1 MTLKTDDRTALVT
14 GGAILDSGT
23 LTAEFVDPRLEAMLS
38 ISARMNGCLYR
49 CSNDSAYTMLFI
61 SDSVEQM
68 TGYPATDFINNRS
81 RTWVSI
87 CHPDDTPAVDAAVG
101 AALERRGQWDLD
113 YRLIGRNGAEIWV
126 HETGGGVFDGNG
138 GLQFLEGAIIN
149 VTDRK
154 KLETE
159 VQTMLDRIAVI
170 SNSIVKD
177 TSAILDVL
185 RALKMLA
192 LNARIEA
199 ARAGEQGLGFA
210 VVAQEIKSL
219 ATLTGESAER
229 ITSLM
234 TELNGVLTHQN
245 QPHR

>member
-1 MTLKTDDRTALVT
+1 MTTKTDDRGTLIS
-14 GGAILDSGT
+14 GGAVLDSGT
-23 LTAEFVDPRLEAMLS
+23 FAAEAIDPRLEALLS

-49 CSNDSAYTMLFI
+49 CSNDTAYTMLFI
-61 SDSVEQM
+61 TESVEQM
-68 TGYPATDFINNRS
+68 TGYPASDFLNNRV
-81 RTWVSI
+81 RTWVSV

-101 AALERRGQWDLD
+101 KALEQGSQWDLD

-126 HETGGGVFDGNG
+126 HETGGGVFGANG
-138 GLQFLEGAIIN
+138 DLLYLEGAIIN

-154 KLETE
+154 KLENE
-159 VQTMLDRIAVI
+159 VQAMLDRIAVI

-234 TELNGVLTHQN
+234 TELNGVLTKQDTV
-245 QPHR
+245 HR

>member
-1 MTLKTDDRTALVT
+1 
-14 GGAILDSGT
+14 LDSGRF
-23 LTAEFVDPRLEAMLS
+23 AADNIDPRLEAMLS

-49 CSNDSAYTMLFI
+49 CNNDSAYTMLFI
-61 SDSVEQM
+61 SDSVERM
-68 TGYPATDFINNRS
+68 TGFPANDFLNNRVRS
-81 RTWVSI
+81 WVSI

-101 AALERRGQWDLD
+101 AALENHQQWDLD
-113 YRLIGRNGAEIWV
+113 YRLISRDGSEIWV
-126 HETGGGVFDGNG
+126 HETGGGVFGPNG
-138 GLQFLEGAIIN
+138 ELQYLEGAIIN

-154 KLETE
+154 KLENE

-177 TSAILDVL
+177 TTAILDVL

-219 ATLTGESAER
+219 AMLTGESAER

-234 TELNGVLTHQN
+234 SELNNVLTKQDVSH
-245 QPHR
+245 H

>member
-1 MTLKTDDRTALVT
+1 MMDQRLSQKEMA
-14 GGAILDSGT
+14 LDSGT
-23 LTAEFVDPRLEAMLS
+23 FASDTIDPRLEAMLS

-49 CSNDSAYTMLFI
+49 CNNDPAYTMLFI
-61 SDSVEQM
+61 SDSVEHM
-68 TGYPATDFINNRS
+68 TGYPASDFINNRHRS
-81 RTWVSI
+81 WVSV

-101 AALERRGQWDLD
+101 AALEKQGQWDLD
-113 YRLIGRNGAEIWV
+113 YRLIGRDGNDIWV
-126 HETGGGVFDGNG
+126 HETGGGVFGVG
-138 GLQFLEGAIIN
+138 GELKYLEGAIIN

-154 KLETE
+154 RLENE
-159 VQTMLDRIAVI
+159 VQNMLDRIAVI

-199 ARAGEQGLGFA
+199 ARAGDQGLGFA

-234 TELNGVLTHQN
+234 GDLNSVLTQQN
-245 QPHR
+245 TTHR

>member
-1 MTLKTDDRTALVT
+1 
-14 GGAILDSGT
+14 
-23 LTAEFVDPRLEAMLS
+23 MLS

-49 CSNDSAYTMLFI
+49 CNNDSAYTMLFI
-61 SDSVEQM
+61 SDSVERM
-68 TGYPATDFINNRS
+68 TGFPASDFLNNRVRS
-81 RTWVSI
+81 WVSI

-101 AALERRGQWDLD
+101 SALENHQQWDLD
-113 YRLIGRNGAEIWV
+113 YRLVGRDGSEIWV
-126 HETGGGVFDGNG
+126 HETGGGVFGPG
-138 GLQFLEGAIIN
+138 GELQYLEGAIIN

-154 KLETE
+154 KLENE

-177 TSAILDVL
+177 TTAILDVL

-199 ARAGEQGLGFA
+199 ARAGDQGLGFA

-219 ATLTGESAER
+219 AMLTGESAER

-234 TELNGVLTHQN
+234 SELNNVLTKQEV
-245 QPHR
+245 PHH

>member
-1 MTLKTDDRTALVT
+1 MDQRLTREGSA
-14 GGAILDSGT
+14 LDSGSLVT
-23 LTAEFVDPRLEAMLS
+23 DTVDPRLEAMLS

-49 CSNDSAYTMLFI
+49 CNNDGAYTMLFI
-61 SDSVEQM
+61 SDSVETM
-68 TGYPATDFINNRS
+68 TGFPASDFLNNRHRS
-81 RTWVSI
+81 WVSI
-87 CHPDDTPAVDAAVG
+87 CHKDDTPAVDAAVG
-101 AALERRGQWDLD
+101 EALEKRGQWDLD
-113 YRLIGRNGAEIWV
+113 YRLIGRDGSEIWV
-126 HETGGGVFDGNG
+126 HETGGGVFGIDGE
-138 GLQFLEGAIIN
+138 LKYLEGAIIN

-154 KLETE
+154 RLENE
-159 VQTMLDRIAVI
+159 VQGMLDRIAVI

-234 TELNGVLTHQN
+234 SELNGVLTQQN
-245 QPHR
+245 IHR

>member
-1 MTLKTDDRTALVT
+1 
-14 GGAILDSGT
+14 
-23 LTAEFVDPRLEAMLS
+23 
-38 ISARMNGCLYR
+38 
-49 CSNDSAYTMLFI
+49 
-61 SDSVEQM
+61 
-68 TGYPATDFINNRS
+68 
-81 RTWVSI
+81 
-87 CHPDDTPAVDAAVG
+87 
-101 AALERRGQWDLD
+101 
-113 YRLIGRNGAEIWV
+113 
-126 HETGGGVFDGNG
+126 
-138 GLQFLEGAIIN
+138 
-149 VTDRK
+149 
-154 KLETE
+154 
-159 VQTMLDRIAVI
+159 MLDRIAVI

-234 TELNGVLTHQN
+234 SELNGVLTQQN
-245 QPHR
+245 IHR

>member
-1 MTLKTDDRTALVT
+1 
-14 GGAILDSGT
+14 LDSGT
-23 LTAEFVDPRLEAMLS
+23 YATDAVDPRLEAMLS

-49 CSNDSAYTMLFI
+49 CNNDSAYTMLFI
-61 SDSVEQM
+61 SDSVERM
-68 TGYPATDFINNRS
+68 TGFPASDFINNRTRS
-81 RTWVSI
+81 WVSV
-87 CHPDDTPAVDAAVG
+87 CHAADTAAIDAAVG
-101 AALERRGQWDLD
+101 SALERREGWDLD
-113 YRLIGRNGAEIWV
+113 YRLIGRDGSEIWV
-126 HETGGGVFDGNG
+126 HETGGGVFGPNG
-138 GLQFLEGAIIN
+138 ELQYLEGAIIN

-154 KLETE
+154 RLENE

-177 TSAILDVL
+177 TTAILDVL

-219 ATLTGESAER
+219 AMLTGESAER
-229 ITSLM
+229 ITGLM
-234 TELNGVLTHQN
+234 SELNNVLTKQDTR
-245 QPHR
+245 HR

>member
-1 MTLKTDDRTALVT
+1 M
-14 GGAILDSGT
+14 GAALDSGT
-23 LTAEFVDPRLEAMLS
+23 FATDAIDPRLEAMLS

-49 CSNDSAYTMLFI
+49 CNNDSAYTMLFI
-61 SDSVEQM
+61 SDSVERM
-68 TGYPATDFINNRS
+68 TGFPASDFLNNRIRS
-81 RTWVSI
+81 WVSI
-87 CHPDDTPAVDAAVG
+87 CHPDDTAAVDAAVG
-101 AALERRGQWDLD
+101 GALEKQDQWDLD
-113 YRLIGRNGAEIWV
+113 YRLLARDGSEVWV
-126 HETGGGVFDGNG
+126 HETGGGVFGPNG
-138 GLQFLEGAIIN
+138 ELRYLEGAIIN

-154 KLETE
+154 KLENE

-177 TSAILDVL
+177 TTAILDVL

-229 ITSLM
+229 ITTLM
-234 TELNGVLTHQN
+234 SELNGVLTTQN
-245 QPHR
+245 THHR

>member
-1 MTLKTDDRTALVT
+1 MMDQRLPRKEMA
-14 GGAILDSGT
+14 LDSGT
-23 LTAEFVDPRLEAMLS
+23 FASETIDPRLEAMLS

-49 CSNDSAYTMLFI
+49 CNNDTAYTMLFI

-68 TGYPATDFINNRS
+68 TGYPASDFLNNRHRS
-81 RTWVSI
+81 WVSI
-87 CHPDDTPAVDAAVG
+87 CHPDDTAAVDAAVG
-101 AALERRGQWDLD
+101 AALEQRGQWDLD
-113 YRLIGRNGAEIWV
+113 YRLIGRDGGDIWV
-126 HETGGGVFDGNG
+126 HETGGGVFGVDGE
-138 GLQFLEGAIIN
+138 LKYLEGAIIN

-154 KLETE
+154 RLENE
-159 VQTMLDRIAVI
+159 VQNMLDRISVI

-177 TSAILDVL
+177 TTAILDVL

-199 ARAGEQGLGFA
+199 ARAGDQGLGFA

-229 ITSLM
+229 ITGHM
-234 TELNGVLTHQN
+234 GELNGVLTKQN
-245 QPHR
+245 SRHR

>member
-1 MTLKTDDRTALVT
+1 MKDQRLPGEGTA
-14 GGAILDSGT
+14 LDSGSF
-23 LTAEFVDPRLEAMLS
+23 TADTVDPRLEAMLS

-61 SDSVEQM
+61 TDSVERM
-68 TGYPATDFINNRS
+68 TGYPASDFINNRH
-81 RTWVSI
+81 RTWVSV
-87 CHPDDTPAVDAAVG
+87 CHADDTPAVDAAVA
-101 AALERRGQWDLD
+101 AALEKHDQWDLD
-113 YRLIGRNGAEIWV
+113 YRLIGRDGNEIWV
-126 HETGGGVFDGNG
+126 HETGGGVFGPDGV
-138 GLQFLEGAIIN
+138 LQYLEGAIIN
-149 VTDRK
+149 VNDRK
-154 KLETE
+154 RLETE
-159 VQTMLDRIAVI
+159 VQSMLDRIAVI

-177 TSAILDVL
+177 TTAILDVL

-234 TELNGVLTHQN
+234 SELNSVLTKQN
-245 QPHR
+245 ATHR